1 MNKKKTDTENV
12 EIKQTSDDL
21 ESFIKK
27 KKIQNSILK
36 KLINK
41 SEKELTTNKN
51 NKS

>member
-1 MNKKKTDTENV
+1 MIKKKLENESNEV
-12 EIKQTSDDL
+12 DKTSTDL

-41 SEKELTTNKN
+41 SEKEFTTNKN